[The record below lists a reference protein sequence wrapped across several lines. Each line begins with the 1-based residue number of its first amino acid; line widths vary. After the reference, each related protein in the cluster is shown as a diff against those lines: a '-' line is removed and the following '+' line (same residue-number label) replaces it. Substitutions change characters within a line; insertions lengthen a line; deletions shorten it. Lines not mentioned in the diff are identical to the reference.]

1 MHSNEQMIEIHNL
14 GPIKNIKLPIKQ
26 FNFLIGEQA
35 TGKSTI
41 CKAIYAFDRIRS
53 QIEALLYRLYSSSEQ
68 SIASFNLRKRLNEK
82 DNRNII
88 EDILGFSY
96 YKPQDLSLIYHITSE
111 KSINISVRKAINTPY
126 IDISF
131 NQLMEDKL
139 SELVKK
145 HRQLALNLNKS
156 DNFDFLMEE
165 RSHAFDAIKEDVSK
179 IFENNEKTYYIP
191 AGRSILSLFA
201 GQSAVLDMNSI
212 DLISKE
218 YIKRIELLR
227 HDLSN
232 GLLSYARAFLQENI
246 DENVTKET
254 NKIDKYI
261 KGKYI
266 NRNGVDYLQI
276 GDVMIPMNHASSGQQ
291 EVMWIFNELFLILLK
306 KEKAFIILE
315 EPEAHIY
322 PRLQL
327 ELVKFIAYVV
337 NETGS
342 TIFITTHSPYILT
355 SLNLLCYA
363 GVVAEGKNDTTAV
376 SKLLDGNVLIKPG
389 NVVSVKLEQRGGET
403 IAESLLDDNE
413 ELKTEMIDGVSNT
426 INELYT
432 SLYDLEEK

>member
-1 MHSNEQMIEIHNL
+1 
-14 GPIKNIKLPIKQ
+14 
-26 FNFLIGEQA
+26 
-35 TGKSTI
+35 
-41 CKAIYAFDRIRS
+41 
-53 QIEALLYRLYSSSEQ
+53 
-68 SIASFNLRKRLNEK
+68 
-82 DNRNII
+82 
-88 EDILGFSY
+88 
-96 YKPQDLSLIYHITSE
+96 
-111 KSINISVRKAINTPY
+111 
-126 IDISF
+126 
-131 NQLMEDKL
+131 
-139 SELVKK
+139 
-145 HRQLALNLNKS
+145 
-156 DNFDFLMEE
+156 
-165 RSHAFDAIKEDVSK
+165 
-179 IFENNEKTYYIP
+179 
-191 AGRSILSLFA
+191 
-201 GQSAVLDMNSI
+201 
-212 DLISKE
+212 
-218 YIKRIELLR
+218 
-227 HDLSN
+227 
-232 GLLSYARAFLQENI
+232 
-246 DENVTKET
+246 
-254 NKIDKYI
+254 
-261 KGKYI
+261 
-266 NRNGVDYLQI
+266 
-276 GDVMIPMNHASSGQQ
+276 MIPMNHASSGQQ

-327 ELVKFIAYVV
+327 ELVKFIAHVV